1 MTSRSGILNIMEH
14 SITPRH
20 VAIIMD
26 GNGRWAKKRL
36 LPRTAGHSVGSETFR
51 KIAEYL
57 GTIPGVEYLTV
68 YAFSTENWSRPAD
81 EVKEIMRLLDHY
93 MDTAMKSLVE
103 RNIRLHFLGDLSVFD
118 ENLRAK
124 MEKLHEMSEHTTGL
138 HVNVAV
144 NYGGRDEITNAIRSM
159 AREGMD
165 LTTVTQEDIA
175 SHLYTAGQPDPDLL
189 IRPGGEKRLSNF
201 LLWQLSY
208 AEFYFT
214 DVLWPDF
221 SEKEIDEALAW
232 FAGRKRR
239 YGNVK

>member
-1 MTSRSGILNIMEH
+1 MEH

-20 VAIIMD
+20 IAIIMD
-26 GNGRWAKKRL
+26 GNGRWAQKRL
-36 LPRTAGHSVGSETFR
+36 LPRKAGHSVGSEVFR
-51 KIAEYL
+51 TTAEYL

-93 MDTAMKSLVE
+93 MDTAMKSLIE
-103 RNIRLHFLGDLSVFD
+103 KNIRLQFLGDLSIFD
-118 ENLRAK
+118 DKLRAK
-124 MEKLHEMSEHTTGL
+124 MEKLHDMSKHTTGL

-144 NYGGRDEITNAIRSM
+144 NYGGRDEITNAIRAM
-159 AREGMD
+159 AGKGMD
-165 LTTVTQEDIA
+165 LSSVTQADISA
-175 SHLYTAGQPDPDLL
+175 HLYTAGQPDPDLL

-221 SEKEIDEALAW
+221 SKKDIDEAIAW

>member
-1 MTSRSGILNIMEH
+1 MEH

-36 LPRTAGHSVGSETFR
+36 LPRTAGHSVGSEVFR

-93 MDTAMKSLVE
+93 MDTAMKSLIE
-103 RNIRLHFLGDLSVFD
+103 KNIRLHFLGDLSVFD
-118 ENLRAK
+118 DKLRAK

-159 AREGMD
+159 AKEGMD
-165 LTTVTQEDIA
+165 LTAVTQEDIT

-221 SEKEIDEALAW
+221 SEKEIDEAIVW